1 MIPPVLLS
9 ILELLQ
15 NDGKISENI
24 TLPFAIA
31 RAELLGACKR
41 SSILVISLGKNKTI
55 ICANSFEVFKYSNSF
70 FLLISKEV
78 QL

>member
-15 NDGKISENI
+15 NDGKNIEKI

-41 SSILVISLGKNKTI
+41 SSSLVISLRKNKTI
-55 ICANSFEVFKYSNSF
+55 ICANSFEVFKYSN
-70 FLLISKEV
+70 
-78 QL
+78 

>member
-15 NDGKISENI
+15 NDGKNIEKI

-41 SSILVISLGKNKTI
+41 SSSLVISLRKNKTI
-55 ICANSFEVFKYSNSF
+55 ICANSFEVF
-70 FLLISKEV
+70 
-78 QL
+78 

>member
-15 NDGKISENI
+15 NDGKISEKI

-31 RAELLGACKR
+31 RAELLEACKR
-41 SSILVISLGKNKTI
+41 SSILVISLGKSKTI

>member
-15 NDGKISENI
+15 NDGKNREKI
-24 TLPFAIA
+24 TLHFAIA
-31 RAELLGACKR
+31 IAELLGACKR
-41 SSILVISLGKNKTI
+41 SSILVISLGKKKTI
-55 ICANSFEVFKYSNSF
+55 ICANSFEVFKCSNLF

-78 QL
+78 DL

>member
-15 NDGKISENI
+15 NDGKNSEKI

-31 RAELLGACKR
+31 RADPLGACKR
-41 SSILVISLGKNKTI
+41 SSIFN
-55 ICANSFEVFKYSNSF
+55 
-70 FLLISKEV
+70 
-78 QL
+78 

>member
-1 MIPPVLLS
+1 MMVRLV
-9 ILELLQ
+9 
-15 NDGKISENI
+15 KKI

-31 RAELLGACKR
+31 RPELLGACKR
-41 SSILVISLGKNKTI
+41 SSILVISLGKSKTI

>member
-31 RAELLGACKR
+31 GAELLGACKR
-41 SSILVISLGKNKTI
+41 SSILVISLGKIKPSYVRIGLKFLSIQT
-55 ICANSFEVFKYSNSF
+55 SF
-70 FLLISKEV
+70 FS
-78 QL
+78 